1 MTIKE
6 EKRSND
12 LKTLNCAILGYGNRG
27 SVYADLLYKTDGV
40 KITAVCDVSAEAVK
54 LAKEKYG
61 LRDDCCF
68 TSEDEFFKARRGDA
82 CVIATMDKLHVR
94 HASLA
99 LALGYDVLLE
109 KPIATSYADCLE
121 IERVAEK
128 HGNKILVCHVLRY
141 TAFFRKIKELLEKGE
156 IGRITSVSEAE
167 DVDFVHYWLSF
178 LHGNWH
184 NEGTSSPIILQK
196 CCHDFDIIGWLTGK
210 KCARVSSFASLNEY
224 LAENKPADA
233 AEYCIDCP
241 RMKTCEYSGIR
252 IMCNNPQWLKGY
264 YPEMEMTDDGVKKV
278 LSDKSNPFSKCAY
291 FGGND
296 VMTDQ
301 IVNMYCED
309 GVLVQTIMSGFSSGG
324 RREITIHATRGEIY
338 GFMGAEKV
346 YVKYKPFQ
354 QPEQLFDLT
363 EDSVVSGHGGG
374 DENIIKSFV
383 GYVRDGVDDGM
394 LSTIEDSIL
403 SHKIAFAAEE
413 SRHDNGKSVE
423 IR

>member
-1 MTIKE
+1 M
-6 EKRSND
+6 
-12 LKTLNCAILGYGNRG
+12 KTLNCAILGYGNRG

-40 KITAVCDVSAEAVK
+40 KISAVCDVNPDAVE

-61 LRDDCCF
+61 LADEQCF
-68 TSEDEFFKARRGDA
+68 TSEEKFFRARRGEA

-94 HASLA
+94 HAGSA

-109 KPIATSYADCLE
+109 KPIATSYADCVE
-121 IERVAEK
+121 IERIAEK
-128 HGNKILVCHVLRY
+128 HGSKILVCHVLRY

-156 IGRITSVSEAE
+156 IGEITSVSESE

-184 NEGTSSPIILQK
+184 KEENSSPIILQK

-210 KCARVSSFASLNEY
+210 KCRRVSSFGHLNVY
-224 LAENKPADA
+224 KKENKPADA
-233 AEYCIDCP
+233 AEYCFECP
-241 RMKTCEYSGIR
+241 RVKNCEYSGIR
-252 IMCNNPQWLKGY
+252 IMCNQPLWLKGY
-264 YPEMEMTDDGVKKV
+264 YPEMEMTDAGVEKI
-278 LSDKSNPFSKCAY
+278 LSDKTNPFSKCA
-291 FGGND
+291 FNGDND

-309 GVLVQTIMSGFSSGG
+309 GVLVQTLMSGFSSGG
-324 RREITIHATRGEIY
+324 RREITIHASRGEIY
-338 GFMGAEKV
+338 GYMGAEEV
-346 YVKYKPFQ
+346 LVKYKPFQ
-354 QPEQLFDLT
+354 RAPETFDLT
-363 EDSVVSGHGGG
+363 KNSAVSGHGGG
-374 DENIIKSFV
+374 DENIIRSFV
-383 GYVRDGVDDGM
+383 GYVRDGKDDGM

-413 SRHDNGKSVE
+413 SRHHHGKSVE

>member
-1 MTIKE
+1 M
-6 EKRSND
+6 
-12 LKTLNCAILGYGNRG
+12 KTLNCAILGYGNRG

-40 KITAVCDVSAEAVK
+40 KISAVCDVNPEAVK
-54 LAKEKYG
+54 LAKEKYK
-61 LRDDCCF
+61 LADEQCF
-68 TSEDEFFKARRGDA
+68 ISEEEFFKARRGEA

-94 HASLA
+94 HAGRA

-109 KPIATSYADCLE
+109 KPIATSYADCVE
-121 IERVAEK
+121 IERIAEK

-156 IGRITSVSEAE
+156 IGEITSVSESE

-184 NEGTSSPIILQK
+184 REETSSPIILQK

-210 KCARVSSFASLNEY
+210 KCHRVSSFGHLNVY
-224 LAENKPADA
+224 KKENKPTDA
-233 AEYCIDCP
+233 AEYCFECP
-241 RMKTCEYSGIR
+241 HVKTCEYSGIR
-252 IMCNNPQWLKGY
+252 IMCNQPLWLKGY
-264 YPEMEMTDDGVKKV
+264 YPEMEMTDAGVEKV
-278 LSDKSNPFSKCAY
+278 LSDKANPFSKCA
-291 FGGND
+291 FNGDND

-309 GVLVQTIMSGFSSGG
+309 GVLVQTLMSGFSSGG
-324 RREITIHATRGEIY
+324 RREITIHASRGEIY
-338 GFMGAEKV
+338 GFMGAEEV
-346 YVKYKPFQ
+346 FVKYKPFQ
-354 QPEQLFDLT
+354 RTPETFDLT

-374 DENIIKSFV
+374 DENIIRSFV
-383 GYVRDGVDDGM
+383 GYVRDGKDDGM

-413 SRHDNGKSVE
+413 SRRHHGKSVE

>member
-1 MTIKE
+1 M
-6 EKRSND
+6 
-12 LKTLNCAILGYGNRG
+12 KTLNCAILGYGNRG
-27 SVYADLLYKTDGV
+27 SVYADLLYKTEGV
-40 KITAVCDVSAEAVK
+40 KISAVCDMSTEAVNR
-54 LAKEKYG
+54 AKEKYN
-61 LRDDCCF
+61 LADEQCF
-68 TSEDEFFKARRGDA
+68 TSEEEFFKSRRGEA

-94 HASLA
+94 HAGRA
-99 LALGYDVLLE
+99 LTLGYDILLE
-109 KPIATSYADCLE
+109 KPIATSYADCVE
-121 IERVAEK
+121 IERIAEK

-141 TAFFRKIKELLEKGE
+141 TAFFRKIKELLGKGE
-156 IGRITSVSEAE
+156 IGKITSVSESE

-184 NEGTSSPIILQK
+184 NEETSSPIILQK

-210 KCARVSSFASLNEY
+210 KCKRVSSFASLNEY
-224 LAENKPADA
+224 LAENKPADST
-233 AEYCIDCP
+233 EYCIDCP
-241 RMKTCEYSGIR
+241 RARTCEYSGIR
-252 IMCNNPQWLKGY
+252 IMCNQPLWLKGY
-264 YPEMEMTDDGVKKV
+264 YPEMEMTDEGVEKI

-363 EDSVVSGHGGG
+363 EDSAVSGHGGG

-394 LSTIEDSIL
+394 LSTIEDSII